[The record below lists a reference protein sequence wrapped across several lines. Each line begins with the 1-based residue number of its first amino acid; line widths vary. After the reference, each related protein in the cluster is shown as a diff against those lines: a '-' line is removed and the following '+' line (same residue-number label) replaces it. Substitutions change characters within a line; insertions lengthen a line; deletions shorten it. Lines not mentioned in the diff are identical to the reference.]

1 MEVLNARG
9 KPNIVFFVKLG
20 RKMLDYIINQVA
32 TKNVLWAFMFMD
44 KLQSRKTDW
53 TKNSLNTSTSTNL
66 LHQRTIQKLNV
77 EVYELQNETQKADA
91 K

>member
-32 TKNVLWAFMFMD
+32 TKNVLWASMFMD
-44 KLQSRKTDW
+44 KLQSRKTD
-53 TKNSLNTSTSTNL
+53 
-66 LHQRTIQKLNV
+66 
-77 EVYELQNETQKADA
+77 
-91 K
+91 